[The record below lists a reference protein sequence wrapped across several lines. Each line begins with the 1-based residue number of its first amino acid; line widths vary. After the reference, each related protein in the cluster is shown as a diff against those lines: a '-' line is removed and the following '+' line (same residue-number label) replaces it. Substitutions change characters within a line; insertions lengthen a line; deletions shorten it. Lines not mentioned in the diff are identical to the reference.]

1 MLGINRHGNET
12 AIKPVIERIKTMLKR
27 KRNVES
33 DDLILAHG
41 FFIRFEED
49 NEEINELFDWIKSKK
64 WDFLF
69 DIEKEWIINNIPHY
83 K

>member
-69 DIEKEWIINNIPHY
+69 DIEKEWIINNITHY